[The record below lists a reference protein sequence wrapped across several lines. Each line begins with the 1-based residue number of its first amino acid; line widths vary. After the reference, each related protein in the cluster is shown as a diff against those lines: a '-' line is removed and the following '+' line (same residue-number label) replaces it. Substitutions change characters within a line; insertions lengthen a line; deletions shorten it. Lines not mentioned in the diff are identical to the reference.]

1 MLLLY
6 CMAEADAQAELPP
19 RGVRGAAVEAM
30 KRGALACYF
39 SRYEQFG
46 GGSADALKQDA
57 LDFHWVVNHVF
68 QQRAVIPFRFPTLLS
83 ELPALESFLDQHAP
97 AYLADLQ
104 RLRGLVQMEVRLPPP
119 VAEAVAAT
127 TSGTAYMKAKFDAA
141 QKVVEME
148 NRVKSAAPG
157 REWRH
162 RAGRYFVL
170 IPRGD
175 EAPFREKIAALGE
188 ASLRV
193 SGPWPPSEFVNCYP
207 DLLPDA
213 KPDTTND

>member
-6 CMAEADAQAELPP
+6 CMAEADAQGDLPP
-19 RGVRGAAVEAM
+19 RGVRGAKVESLT
-30 KRGALACYF
+30 RGGLACCF
-39 SRYEQFG
+39 SRYEEFG

-57 LDFHWVVNHVF
+57 LDFHWAINHVF
-68 QQRAVIPFRFPTLLS
+68 QQRAVIPFRFPTLLTETS
-83 ELPALESFLDQHAP
+83 ALEAFLEEHASG
-97 AYLADLQ
+97 YLADLQ

-141 QKVVEME
+141 QKVVELE
-148 NRVKSAAPG
+148 SRVKSAAPG
-157 REWRH
+157 REWRQ

-175 EAPFREKIAALGE
+175 EAQFREKIAALGE

-207 DLLPDA
+207 DVLPYS
-213 KPDTTND
+213 KND